1 MQREPTESLYAEVLR
16 QPGLFEQLQRDY
28 HVIIAGPTNLAALLT
43 SFQMGFRSLAL
54 QKRCYSA
61 CNFCKPIDTP
71 LCYASGVLVGNVCF
85 GISNERQGPPLT
97 NQPPVQ
103 ILAVHPANCERS
115 AVGIRSAWGA
125 INRSLA
131 DMLGQTITG
140 LDTARPAFSF
150 DLQANLIRFG
160 SIYAFQADFRIP
172 NDNRVPRPQFGAH
185 QRYCWQLVPPRRQ
198 GSRVGSNTT
207 SASLPPPIHANASW
221 EPFDPRDAFCPNK
234 IMPARK
240 MASRTRR
247 CQRKG

>member
-71 LCYASGVLVGNVCF
+71 LCCVSGVLVGNVCF
-85 GISNERQGPPLT
+85 GISNERQGPTLT
-97 NQPPVQ
+97 NQPRVQ

-125 INRSLA
+125 INWPLA

-140 LDTARPAFSF
+140 FNTARPALSF
-150 DLQANLIRFG
+150 GVQGKLDLIREHLC
-160 SIYAFQADFRIP
+160 FRGGFSYH
-172 NDNRVPRPQFGAH
+172 R
-185 QRYCWQLVPPRRQ
+185 
-198 GSRVGSNTT
+198 
-207 SASLPPPIHANASW
+207 
-221 EPFDPRDAFCPNK
+221 
-234 IMPARK
+234 
-240 MASRTRR
+240 
-247 CQRKG
+247 